1 MRMSPVRRPGVV
13 FMGLAEA
20 GGHARF
26 CPGGIGTRDMIT
38 VGLTGGIASG
48 KSEVAAML
56 AAKGA
61 AVVYADQIGHEA
73 YRRGTDEYLQIVA
86 AFGAEVMGEDGEID
100 RRRLGEK
107 VFNDPEARQR
117 LQAIVWPA
125 MRRMME
131 ERLAALD
138 REGAPVAILEAAVLI
153 EADWLPLVDEVWV
166 VEASPTVARRR
177 LMGYKGLSA
186 AEAEARLGA
195 QLTNEERRRHADV
208 VIDNGGSLE
217 DTRRQVDRL
226 WAGLKERA
234 APAASSRSEGNSG

>member
-1 MRMSPVRRPGVV
+1 VRVSLRPGTT
-13 FMGLAEA
+13 GAS
-20 GGHARF
+20 
-26 CPGGIGTRDMIT
+26 DMIT
-38 VGLTGGIASG
+38 VGLTGGIANG

-73 YRRGTDEYLQIVA
+73 YRRGTEEYLQIVA
-86 AFGAEVMGEDGEID
+86 AFGAEVIGEDGEID

-131 ERLAALD
+131 ERLAALE
-138 REGAPVAILEAAVLI
+138 RQGAPVAVLEAAVLI
-153 EADWLPLVDEVWV
+153 EADWLPLADEVWV
-166 VEASPTVARRR
+166 VEAAPEVARQR
-177 LMGYKGLSA
+177 LMAYKGLSA

-195 QLTNEERRRHADV
+195 QLSNEERRRHADV

-234 APAASSRSEGNSG
+234 APAASSRSEGSSG

>member
-1 MRMSPVRRPGVV
+1 
-13 FMGLAEA
+13 
-20 GGHARF
+20 
-26 CPGGIGTRDMIT
+26 MIT
-38 VGLTGGIASG
+38 VGLTGGIANG

-56 AAKGA
+56 AEKGA
-61 AVVYADQIGHEA
+61 AVIYADQVGHEV

-86 AFGAEVMGEDGEID
+86 AFGAEVIGDDGEID

-138 REGAPVAILEAAVLI
+138 RQGVPVAVLEAAVLV

-166 VEASPTVARRR
+166 VEASPEMARQR
-177 LMGYKGLSA
+177 LAAYKGLSA
-186 AEAEARLGA
+186 AEAEARVSS
-195 QLTNEERRRHADV
+195 QLSNEERRRHADV
-208 VIDNGGSLE
+208 VIDNGGILE
-217 DTRRQVDRL
+217 ETRRQVDRL

-234 APAASSRSEGNSG
+234 VPAASSRSEGDSG